1 MKQKTVL
8 LSVGLR
14 GYNIY
19 SEIRGDFADYVT
31 LMKVCFWHNLIH
43 TNRVVTSNK
52 LAYIRV
58 SEWVTKVVQFGRVLR
73 PHVSKVNWFMG
84 NNDRSFWQMHPSSS
98 MRECCSNNSE
108 CSLEAE
114 TKRWSLKMNKN
125 QCYPFIVAVSAIKS
139 TPYKSLLLQT
149 SIQPIIVTFT
159 WTFTGQKYWFHTN
172 LSIHSIHTTKHVSN
186 VCDVQCSE
194 W

>member
-1 MKQKTVL
+1 M
-8 LSVGLR
+8 
-14 GYNIY
+14 
-19 SEIRGDFADYVT
+19 
-31 LMKVCFWHNLIH
+31 
-43 TNRVVTSNK
+43 
-52 LAYIRV
+52 
-58 SEWVTKVVQFGRVLR
+58 QFERVLR

-84 NNDRSFWQMHPSSS
+84 NDDRSFWQMHPSSS
-98 MRECCSNNSE
+98 MGECSSNNANVHLRQRQS
-108 CSLEAE
+108 AG
-114 TKRWSLKMNKN
+114 WSLKMNKN

-186 VCDVQCSE
+186 VWDCRCSE
-194 W
+194 WQVNYELCSLFVYWFPPKIEETKGFEHVSTWNKGGDFIIVI